1 MNWEETVRN
10 NEEETRKSIRFLLGA
25 ANAQS
30 AFEEYIKSRI
40 NAQAKLTWEA
50 RQKEV
55 DEAEQR
61 GIQKVV
67 DWIKDNNFNLKG
79 MDNYVDFG
87 IDSQKWQ
94 AFCKRCL
101 KIVKE

>member
-1 MNWEETVRN
+1 MNWEDTVMKENQMVEVAR
-10 NEEETRKSIRFLLGA
+10 ECWRTEHTYPELVARR
-25 ANAQS
+25 
-30 AFEEYIKSRI
+30 
-40 NAQAKLTWEA
+40 QAKLAWEA

-61 GIQKVV
+61 GIKKVV

-94 AFCKRCL
+94 AFL
-101 KIVKE
+101 KELKK